1 MTDLPPEELA
11 HLRRELHNIERRS
24 YEAWAALAAGED
36 PQPEGNPKP
45 EE

>member
-11 HLRRELHNIERRS
+11 RLRRELHTIERRS

-36 PQPEGNPKP
+36 PRAEGDPEP